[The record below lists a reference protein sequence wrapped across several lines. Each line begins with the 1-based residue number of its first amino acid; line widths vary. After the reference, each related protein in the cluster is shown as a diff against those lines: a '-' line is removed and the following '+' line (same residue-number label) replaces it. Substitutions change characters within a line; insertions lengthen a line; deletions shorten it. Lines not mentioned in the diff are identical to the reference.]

1 MTQRLRR
8 AAFVVLLVTLIGTV
22 GYRLIEG
29 AGWFDSFYM
38 VVMTITT
45 VGFAEVFPLSDP
57 GRLWT
62 VLLVVSGL
70 GAVLYT
76 ASLGLELI
84 VQSTSLSGRRR
95 RVQREIDRLSNHHIL
110 CGFGRIGESIWNDLV
125 HGEEA
130 VVVIEN
136 DEDRAAYALSLGA
149 LVIEANAT
157 SNAALVQAGVAAAAS
172 VIASVQ
178 SDSDN
183 LVIALS
189 AKAIR
194 PDVHVIARASEAEA
208 EEKLQL
214 AGADRVVAPNRVGAR
229 RMAVMAMQRGFGD
242 VIEFVM
248 QGSRHFEL
256 RVERVSVGG
265 VLVGQTLKTAAI
277 REAFGAMVVGIEES
291 DSTVAFNP
299 NPDSLLISGQSLIAI
314 GTVEQLESLRRK
326 SVVDTARGVE

>member
-1 MTQRLRR
+1 M
-8 AAFVVLLVTLIGTV
+8 
-22 GYRLIEG
+22 
-29 AGWFDSFYM
+29 
-38 VVMTITT
+38 
-45 VGFAEVFPLSDP
+45 
-57 GRLWT
+57 
-62 VLLVVSGL
+62 
-70 GAVLYT
+70 
-76 ASLGLELI
+76 
-84 VQSTSLSGRRR
+84 
-95 RVQREIDRLSNHHIL
+95 QREIDRLSNHHIL

-136 DEDRAAYALSLGA
+136 DEDRVAYAMSLGA

-157 SNAALVQAGVAAAAS
+157 SNAALVQAGVADAAS

-189 AKAIR
+189 AKALR

-256 RVERVSVGG
+256 RVERVTVGG

-277 REAFGAMVVGIEES
+277 REEFGAMVVGIEES
-291 DSTVAFNP
+291 DSAVSFNP
-299 NPDSLLISGQSLIAI
+299 NPDTSLQAGQSLIAI
-314 GTVEQLESLRRK
+314 GTVEQLESLRK
-326 SVVDTARGVE
+326 VSVVTRRVVLSNFSVG